1 MSKYIPKTKN
11 SPAPAGRKS
20 VKMEADELTEKI
32 KACVKEALEEQ
43 SEAKAEGEGEEGDP
57 TVEAA
62 PTDISALIEQ
72 AMDVVAQKRKARKE
86 AGEELG
92 DVSTDE
98 VLEAVG
104 EIMDAQEE
112 AKADDG
118 VEDEEA
124 KEDEG
129 MEENEAKGRKA
140 ATRPTSTK
148 SAPSRKLSLIH
159 I

>member
-32 KACVKEALEEQ
+32 TACVKEALEEQ

-57 TVEAA
+57 AVEAA
-62 PTDISALIEQ
+62 PADISALIEQ

-98 VLEAVG
+98 VLRPW
-104 EIMDAQEE
+104 
-112 AKADDG
+112 AKSWTP
-118 VEDEEA
+118 
-124 KEDEG
+124 
-129 MEENEAKGRKA
+129 RR
-140 ATRPTSTK
+140 RPRPMT
-148 SAPSRKLSLIH
+148 A
-159 I
+159 